1 MVRLFNHGAPA
12 HVATQRS
19 VAGDFS
25 HSRMRP
31 KRHNLL
37 GTPAKSLK
45 TTPFY
50 SVSGTTLSLAGGQN
64 SVALANAGF
73 DSFQRT
79 VGLGI

>member
-1 MVRLFNHGAPA
+1 MVRPFYGAPS

-19 VAGDFS
+19 VAGDYG

-37 GTPAKSLK
+37 GTPARSPETASVLR
-45 TTPFY
+45 
-50 SVSGTTLSLAGGQN
+50 VSGTTLSLAGGQK
-64 SVALANAGF
+64 SGALANAGF